1 VQGRGGRLEFS
12 VIGVSRSLNWVIVAK
27 GSPKSV
33 LKASEMG
40 AAKATHNVKSE
51 ESLASEDAMD
61 VSS

>member
-1 VQGRGGRLEFS
+1 MEFS

-33 LKASEMG
+33 LKASKMG

-61 VSS
+61 VST